1 MTAHTP
7 VSVPPEMDKLAKTA
21 SALGFEIVDI
31 GSFLDLLEGQADQ
44 QRSALLALRACA
56 TDMTAANA
64 DATASLRALTERA
77 IEAQQ
82 DIQTSVTL
90 VREVGEKTRGV
101 AVWVKSI
108 RDRTESVGE
117 TLRAVRTNN
126 SQIAS
131 IAAQVNT
138 LAINA
143 KIEAARA
150 GDAGRGFAVVADAIN
165 ALSQK
170 TGTAAKQISEN
181 IEGLTGWIGDL
192 GREAGTVAQDA
203 ETVLE
208 QSGHTD
214 TALSRMETTMQAERD
229 HRLKFT
235 QQTDRVKDA
244 VDRLRPAVQ
253 DIETTVEKTSSG
265 IESTNRRVESLID
278 TSEQIVQMTAG
289 LGGVTGD
296 ARFIDFV
303 QKTAPK
309 ISAALEQAVKDG
321 RITIGALFDDDYRS
335 IPGTNP
341 VQVTTRAVNFL
352 DELLPDFQEPALSF
366 DNKIVF
372 CAAVNLDGYLPTHNR
387 KFSQPQTRDVV
398 WNTAHSRNRRIF
410 DDRVGLKA
418 GRSTAPFLLQVYRRD
433 MGGGEYKI
441 MKDLSSPIYVGGRH
455 WGGLRLAY
463 SS

>member
-82 DIQTSVTL
+82 DIQTSVAL

-303 QKTAPK
+303 QKTALK

-321 RITIGALFDDDYRS
+321 RITIGALFDDDYCS

-441 MKDLSSPIYVGGRH
+441 MKDLSSPIYV
-455 WGGLRLAY
+455 
-463 SS
+463 

>member
-82 DIQTSVTL
+82 DIQTSVAL

-303 QKTAPK
+303 QKTALK

-321 RITIGALFDDDYRS
+321 RINIGALFDDDYRS

>member
-82 DIQTSVTL
+82 DIQTSVAL

-150 GDAGRGFAVVADAIN
+150 GDAGRGFSVVADAIN

-214 TALSRMETTMQAERD
+214 TALSRMETTRQAERD

-303 QKTAPK
+303 QKTALK

-321 RITIGALFDDDYRS
+321 RITIGALFDDDYCS

>member
-82 DIQTSVTL
+82 DIQTSVAL

-303 QKTAPK
+303 QKTALK

>member
-1 MTAHTP
+1 M
-7 VSVPPEMDKLAKTA
+7 
-21 SALGFEIVDI
+21 
-31 GSFLDLLEGQADQ
+31 
-44 QRSALLALRACA
+44 
-56 TDMTAANA
+56 
-64 DATASLRALTERA
+64 
-77 IEAQQ
+77 
-82 DIQTSVTL
+82 
-90 VREVGEKTRGV
+90 
-101 AVWVKSI
+101 
-108 RDRTESVGE
+108 
-117 TLRAVRTNN
+117 
-126 SQIAS
+126 
-131 IAAQVNT
+131 
-138 LAINA
+138 
-143 KIEAARA
+143 
-150 GDAGRGFAVVADAIN
+150 
-165 ALSQK
+165 
-170 TGTAAKQISEN
+170 
-181 IEGLTGWIGDL
+181 
-192 GREAGTVAQDA
+192 
-203 ETVLE
+203 LE

-303 QKTAPK
+303 QKTALK

-321 RITIGALFDDDYRS
+321 RITIGALFDDDYCS

>member
-56 TDMTAANA
+56 TDMTAANS

-303 QKTAPK
+303 QKTALK

>member
-82 DIQTSVTL
+82 DIQTSVAL

-303 QKTAPK
+303 QNTALK

>member
-303 QKTAPK
+303 QKTALK

>member
-82 DIQTSVTL
+82 DIQTSVAL

-150 GDAGRGFAVVADAIN
+150 GDAGRGFSVVADAIN

-303 QKTAPK
+303 QKTALK

-321 RITIGALFDDDYRS
+321 RITIGALFDDDYCS

>member
-82 DIQTSVTL
+82 DIQTSVAL

-150 GDAGRGFAVVADAIN
+150 GDAGRGFSVVADAIN

-265 IESTNRRVESLID
+265 SVPARGVICSP
-278 TSEQIVQMTAG
+278 AG
-289 LGGVTGD
+289 
-296 ARFIDFV
+296 
-303 QKTAPK
+303 
-309 ISAALEQAVKDG
+309 
-321 RITIGALFDDDYRS
+321 
-335 IPGTNP
+335 
-341 VQVTTRAVNFL
+341 
-352 DELLPDFQEPALSF
+352 
-366 DNKIVF
+366 
-372 CAAVNLDGYLPTHNR
+372 C
-387 KFSQPQTRDVV
+387 
-398 WNTAHSRNRRIF
+398 
-410 DDRVGLKA
+410 
-418 GRSTAPFLLQVYRRD
+418 
-433 MGGGEYKI
+433 
-441 MKDLSSPIYVGGRH
+441 
-455 WGGLRLAY
+455 
-463 SS
+463 

>member
-143 KIEAARA
+143 KIKAARA

-303 QKTAPK
+303 QKTALK